1 MINPAETLKQRFL
14 TVPALPYMNEFVSID
29 HSVSAFKIFSD
40 LILPMVSC
48 YSHICLKHYE
58 SSHTHTHTHTELEH
72 CFQNVA
78 AMAIGSIVCLTSIHF
93 QIFTLQKL

>member
-29 HSVSAFKIFSD
+29 HSVSACKIFSD

-48 YSHICLKHYE
+48 YSHIYLENYE
-58 SSHTHTHTHTELEH
+58 NSHPHIPSHPHTQTHTHTHTHTHTL
-72 CFQNVA
+72 CNV
-78 AMAIGSIVCLTSIHF
+78 
-93 QIFTLQKL
+93 